1 MKSSPRTPEALLEAL
16 EPYTPGLVHFIPVR
30 ELTDGFGYGRIQA
43 QVDQVIFQYLL
54 IKRRVLAGKAEMNF
68 HEVEQKVQRLV
79 KRQDFGIMFPVS
91 YWLVEYAAWIKV
103 TTGDDSAW
111 KAIL

>member
-1 MKSSPRTPEALLEAL
+1 MSTPPRTPEALLEAL
-16 EPYTPGLVHFIPVR
+16 EPYAPGLIAFIPVR
-30 ELTDGFGYGRIQA
+30 ELTDGFGYGRIQL

-54 IKRRVLAGKAEMNF
+54 IKRRILAIEAGMNF
-68 HEVEQKVQRLV
+68 FEVEKKVQQITG
-79 KRQDFGIMFPVS
+79 RQKFGEIEAVS
-91 YWLVEYAAWIKV
+91 YWLIEYAAWLRV